1 MDVIERLTKQGKDLG
16 YEGET
21 LQTFVKEQQI
31 ELRDERKAMRE
42 AERERREAENA
53 KHEAEAKLERER
65 READAKLE
73 REKLELMERIEAQK
87 REIEKEARE
96 AAREAR
102 EAETAKRE
110 AEAKIEHDKREA
122 EAKIEHDKLEA
133 EAKMERD
140 KREAEELFKREELET
155 MERIEREKHD
165 IEREKHDIER
175 EKIEAAEK
183 QREAAE
189 QQRKEEREAAE
200 RHDQLLCDM
209 EKAKLALEQDK
220 INSQQFQQQRDYE
233 FQCQLQDRQ
242 HEGELERLEAQKAL
256 TQPRETIKAKA
267 PKIPAF
273 NEGKDEMDS
282 YLLRFERYATAQK
295 WEPDT
300 WATGLSALLQGKALD
315 VYALMPKEDALN
327 YDKLKVALLKRY
339 ELTEEGF
346 KRKYKKCRPENGE
359 TFQQFTTR
367 MKSYF
372 TRWIDMASIEKSYE
386 GLQDLILREQLTF
399 ICNRDLELFLRER
412 EPKSLEQASKLAD
425 QYKEARYVDIV
436 SLTYKNNERSRSR
449 SNSESRS
456 RSRSPISRGPN
467 QGNQGYPRP
476 RVRCYNCGG
485 PHVRRFCPQLKQGI
499 IKAGAVDYRRSR
511 SPTRKVTF
519 QTQEPEVPKEETAKD
534 GNQNTEPKVCGA
546 CLILTDAVNY
556 SQATTNEREMVKTS
570 VGSPIKVSSVSS
582 LSEMSTV
589 QGFVGEKP
597 VEVLR
602 DTGCS
607 GVIVSKDLVPES
619 AYTGRSQTMVMVD
632 YSSRVVPEVKVSID
646 TPYYKGEVLALCVE
660 KPLVGLIIGN
670 IPGARERN
678 NPDINW
684 VPALAVQTRAQA
696 KREGVTS
703 KLKTPSIIDINI
715 NPEQVSKAQKE
726 DVSLTTTRSRCEA
739 NETIGKAT
747 FFKKNDLLYR
757 KFSSPNIE
765 QGKIFE
771 QLIVPEQYRE
781 LVMQLAHESIL
792 TGHLSVTSS
801 VHKVLSEYYWP
812 GIYRDVK
819 HFVQSCEVCKSVP
832 HEGKSDRNLS
842 NGESIFK
849 GEEGGLQQQQMNE
862 TSQVSTKKEDS
873 TSMTSEGQ
881 GIMYSGTFMVKVGA
895 CQTFQE
901 GECSTKCKD
910 TLQEQMRVTSHVRK
924 TVDDVTSA
932 IVSNLQMEQNGYE
945 ALTEGRPMGDGRR
958 TGDMYEDEKVRVCNI
973 TDECRTSPDEFDR
986 KDMLVWVFSFMAMMV
1001 MMMVSCIG
1009 KWTCTLGKIFRKGTE
1024 CCSKRI
1030 RGWLLTGCFIEC
1042 CRIGIVLLYMTD
1054 SLPIFRF
1061 SETVIQIMWTYVVM
1075 LDVVEGLS
1083 MISEVPD
1090 RWLRPGKRKFTLD
1103 LNGSIANHGKAIW
1116 RYVLKRSAERSKAS
1130 VKEF

>member
-1 MDVIERLTKQGKDLG
+1 
-16 YEGET
+16 
-21 LQTFVKEQQI
+21 
-31 ELRDERKAMRE
+31 MRE

-53 KHEAEAKLERER
+53 KREAEAKLERES

-73 REKLELMERIEAQK
+73 REKLELMERIEVQK
-87 REIEKEARE
+87 REIEKEAREAAKEARE

-110 AEAKIEHDKREA
+110 AEAKIEHDKR
-122 EAKIEHDKLEA
+122 EA

-165 IEREKHDIER
+165 IEREK
-175 EKIEAAEK
+175 IEAAE
-183 QREAAE
+183 R
-189 QQRKEEREAAE
+189 QRKEEREAAE

-315 VYALMPKEDALN
+315 VYALMPKEDAMN

-456 RSRSPISRGPN
+456 RSRSPTSRGPN

-499 IKAGAVDYRRSR
+499 MKAGAVDYRRSR

-684 VPALAVQTRAQA
+684 VPALAVENGTQA
-696 KREGVTS
+696 RREGVTTN

-726 DVSLTTTRSRCEA
+726 DVCLTTTRSRCEA

-747 FFKKNDLLYR
+747 FFKRNDLLYR
-757 KFSSPNIE
+757 KFSSPNVE
-765 QGKIFE
+765 QGKTFE
-771 QLIVPEQYRE
+771 QLIVPEQYRD

-832 HEGKSDRNLS
+832 HEGKGDRNLS
-842 NGESIFK
+842 NGENIIK
-849 GEEGGLQQQQMNE
+849 EECSMRQQMNE
-862 TSQVSTKKEDS
+862 TSQVSEKTDDL

-901 GECSTKCKD
+901 GECSTKCKF

-924 TVDDVTSA
+924 TVVDVTSA
-932 IVSNLQMEQNGYE
+932 IVSNLQTEQNGYE

-958 TGDMYEDEKVRVCNI
+958 TGDMYEDGKVRVCNI

-986 KDMLVWVFSFMAMMV
+986 KDMIVWIFSFMAMMV
-1001 MMMVSCIG
+1001 MMMASCIG
-1009 KWTCTLGKIFRKGTE
+1009 QWTCTLGEIFRKGTE

-1030 RGWLLTGCFIEC
+1030 RGWLLTGCFTEC

-1054 SLPIFRF
+1054 SLPIFKF
-1061 SETVIQIMWTYVVM
+1061 SETVIQIMWTYVVIR
-1075 LDVVEGLS
+1075 DVVEGVS

-1090 RWLRPGKRKFTLD
+1090 RWLRPGKRKFTVD

-1130 VKEF
+1130 VKEL

>member
-1 MDVIERLTKQGKDLG
+1 MRTAEHER
-16 YEGET
+16 
-21 LQTFVKEQQI
+21 
-31 ELRDERKAMRE
+31 RE
-42 AERERREAENA
+42 AERESREAENA
-53 KHEAEAKLERER
+53 NREAE
-65 READAKLE
+65 AKLE
-73 REKLELMERIEAQK
+73 REKLELLEKIEAQK
-87 REIEKEARE
+87 RE
-96 AAREAR
+96 AAREA
-102 EAETAKRE
+102 RE

-122 EAKIEHDKLEA
+122 EAKIEHDKRVAEAKIEHDKREA

-165 IEREKHDIER
+165 IEREK
-175 EKIEAAEK
+175 IEAAEK

-189 QQRKEEREAAE
+189 RQRKEECEAAE

-233 FQCQLQDRQ
+233 FKCQLQDRQ
-242 HEGELERLEAQKAL
+242 HEGELERLEAQKALTQPRAQKAL

-499 IKAGAVDYRRSR
+499 MKAGAVDYRRSR

-696 KREGVTS
+696 KIEGVTS
-703 KLKTPSIIDINI
+703 KLKTPSIIDRTIT
-715 NPEQVSKAQKE
+715 PAQVSKAQKD

-747 FFKKNDLLYR
+747 FLKKNDLLYR
-757 KFSSPNIE
+757 KFSSPNVE
-765 QGKIFE
+765 HGRTFT
-771 QLIVPEQYRE
+771 QLIVPQQYRT
-781 LVMQLAHESIL
+781 LVMKLAHESVMA
-792 TGHLSVTSS
+792 GHLAIKRTMQ
-801 VHKVLSEYYWP
+801 KVLS
-812 GIYRDVK
+812 
-819 HFVQSCEVCKSVP
+819 
-832 HEGKSDRNLS
+832 
-842 NGESIFK
+842 
-849 GEEGGLQQQQMNE
+849 
-862 TSQVSTKKEDS
+862 
-873 TSMTSEGQ
+873 
-881 GIMYSGTFMVKVGA
+881 
-895 CQTFQE
+895 
-901 GECSTKCKD
+901 
-910 TLQEQMRVTSHVRK
+910 
-924 TVDDVTSA
+924 
-932 IVSNLQMEQNGYE
+932 
-945 ALTEGRPMGDGRR
+945 
-958 TGDMYEDEKVRVCNI
+958 
-973 TDECRTSPDEFDR
+973 
-986 KDMLVWVFSFMAMMV
+986 
-1001 MMMVSCIG
+1001 
-1009 KWTCTLGKIFRKGTE
+1009 
-1024 CCSKRI
+1024 
-1030 RGWLLTGCFIEC
+1030 
-1042 CRIGIVLLYMTD
+1042 VLLA
-1054 SLPIFRF
+1054 
-1061 SETVIQIMWTYVVM
+1061 W
-1075 LDVVEGLS
+1075 
-1083 MISEVPD
+1083 
-1090 RWLRPGKRKFTLD
+1090 
-1103 LNGSIANHGKAIW
+1103 H
-1116 RYVLKRSAERSKAS
+1116 
-1130 VKEF
+1130 

>member
-42 AERERREAENA
+42 AERERREAERESREAENA
-53 KHEAEAKLERER
+53 KREAEAKTEREKANIER
-65 READAKLE
+65 ENREAEAKTEREKANIERENREAEAKLE
-73 REKLELMERIEAQK
+73 REKLELLEKIEAQK
-87 REIEKEARE
+87 RE

-102 EAETAKRE
+102 
-110 AEAKIEHDKREA
+110 
-122 EAKIEHDKLEA
+122 EA

-165 IEREKHDIER
+165 IEREK
-175 EKIEAAEK
+175 IEAAEL
-183 QREAAE
+183 
-189 QQRKEEREAAE
+189 QRKEEREAAE

-233 FQCQLQDRQ
+233 FKCQLQDRQ

-436 SLTYKNNERSRSR
+436 SLTFKNNERSRSR

-499 IKAGAVDYRRSR
+499 MKAGAVDYRRSR

-703 KLKTPSIIDINI
+703 KLKTPSIIDRTIT
-715 NPEQVSKAQKE
+715 PAQVSKAQKD

-747 FFKKNDLLYR
+747 FLKKNDLLYR
-757 KFSSPNIE
+757 KFSSPNVE

-781 LVMQLAHESIL
+781 LVMQLAHESML

-819 HFVQSCEVCKSVP
+819 RFVQSCEVCKNVL
-832 HEGKSDRNLS
+832 HEGKIDRNLS
-842 NGESIFK
+842 NGESILK

-862 TSQVSTKKEDS
+862 TSQVCMKKDDS

-910 TLQEQMRVTSHVRK
+910 TLREQMCVTSHVRE
-924 TVDDVTSA
+924 TLDNVTSA
-932 IVSNLQMEQNGYE
+932 NVSTLQMEQDGNE
-945 ALTEGRPMGDGRR
+945 ALTERRPMRDGRR
-958 TGDMYEDEKVRVCNI
+958 TGDMYEDGKVRFCNI
-973 TDECRTSPDEFDR
+973 SDECRTSPDRE
-986 KDMLVWVFSFMAMMV
+986 DMLVCIFSFMAMMV
-1001 MMMVSCIG
+1001 MMMASCIG

-1030 RGWLLTGCFIEC
+1030 RGWLLTGYFTEC

-1054 SLPIFRF
+1054 SLPIFKF
-1061 SETVIQIMWTYVVM
+1061 SETVIQIMWTYVVIR
-1075 LDVVEGLS
+1075 DVVEGVS
-1083 MISEVPD
+1083 MISEVPG
-1090 RWLRPGKRKFTLD
+1090 RWLRPGKRKFMVD
-1103 LNGSIANHGKAIW
+1103 LNGSIVNHGKAIW
-1116 RYVLKRSAERSKAS
+1116 RYVLKRSAERSKVS
-1130 VKEF
+1130 LREF

>member
-31 ELRDERKAMRE
+31 ELRNERKAMRE
-42 AERERREAENA
+42 TERERREAERESREAENA
-53 KHEAEAKLERER
+53 KREAEAKLE
-65 READAKLE
+65 L
-73 REKLELMERIEAQK
+73 EKLELLEKIEAQK
-87 REIEKEARE
+87 RE

-122 EAKIEHDKLEA
+122 EAKIEHDKREA

-165 IEREKHDIER
+165 IEREK
-175 EKIEAAEK
+175 IEAAEK
-183 QREAAE
+183 QREANE
-189 QQRKEEREAAE
+189 RQRKEEREAAE

-209 EKAKLALEQDK
+209 EKATLALEQER

-233 FQCQLQDRQ
+233 FKCQLQDRQ
-242 HEGELERLEAQKAL
+242 HEDELERLEAQKAL

-300 WATGLSALLQGKALD
+300 WATGLSALLQGKALN

-456 RSRSPISRGPN
+456 RSRSPTRRGPN

-499 IKAGAVDYRRSR
+499 MKAGAVDYRRSR

-607 GVIVSKDLVPES
+607 GVIVSKDLVPKS

-678 NPDINW
+678 NPDINR

-703 KLKTPSIIDINI
+703 KLKTPSIIDRTIT
-715 NPEQVSKAQKE
+715 PAQVSKAQKD

-747 FFKKNDLLYR
+747 FFKRNDLLYR
-757 KFSSPNIE
+757 KFSSPNVE

-792 TGHLSVTSS
+792 TGHLSVTGS

-819 HFVQSCEVCKSVP
+819 RFVQSCEVCKSVP

-842 NGESIFK
+842 NGESIIK
-849 GEEGGLQQQQMNE
+849 GEECSVQQPQMNE
-862 TSQVSTKKEDS
+862 TTDDL

-881 GIMYSGTFMVKVGA
+881 DIMFSATFMVKVGV

-932 IVSNLQMEQNGYE
+932 NVSNLQMEQNGNE
-945 ALTEGRPMGDGRR
+945 FLMEGRPMKDRR
-958 TGDMYEDEKVRVCNI
+958 TGDMYEDGKVRFCNI

-986 KDMLVWVFSFMAMMV
+986 KDMIVWIFSFMAMMV

-1009 KWTCTLGKIFRKGTE
+1009 QWTCTLGEIFRKGAGD
-1024 CCSKRI
+1024 CSKRI
-1030 RGWLLTGCFIEC
+1030 REWLLTGCFTEC

-1054 SLPIFRF
+1054 GLTNFKF
-1061 SETVIQIMWTYVVM
+1061 SETVMQTMWICVVM
-1075 LDVVEGLS
+1075 RYVVEGVS

>member
-1 MDVIERLTKQGKDLG
+1 
-16 YEGET
+16 
-21 LQTFVKEQQI
+21 
-31 ELRDERKAMRE
+31 
-42 AERERREAENA
+42 
-53 KHEAEAKLERER
+53 
-65 READAKLE
+65 
-73 REKLELMERIEAQK
+73 
-87 REIEKEARE
+87 
-96 AAREAR
+96 
-102 EAETAKRE
+102 
-110 AEAKIEHDKREA
+110 
-122 EAKIEHDKLEA
+122 
-133 EAKMERD
+133 
-140 KREAEELFKREELET
+140 
-155 MERIEREKHD
+155 
-165 IEREKHDIER
+165 
-175 EKIEAAEK
+175 
-183 QREAAE
+183 
-189 QQRKEEREAAE
+189 
-200 RHDQLLCDM
+200 M
-209 EKAKLALEQDK
+209 EKAKLALEQER
-220 INSQQFQQQRDYE
+220 INLQQFQQQRDYE
-233 FQCQLQDRQ
+233 FKCQLQDRQ
-242 HEGELERLEAQKAL
+242 HEDELERLEAQKAL

-273 NEGKDEMDS
+273 NGGKDEMDS

-367 MKSYF
+367 MKTYF

-436 SLTYKNNERSRSR
+436 NLTYKNNERSRSR

-456 RSRSPISRGPN
+456 RSRSPTRRGPN

-499 IKAGAVDYRRSR
+499 MKAGAVDYRRSR

-534 GNQNTEPKVCGA
+534 GNQNTEPKVCVA

-556 SQATTNEREMVKTS
+556 SQATTNEQEMVKTS

-703 KLKTPSIIDINI
+703 KLKTPSIIDRTIT
-715 NPEQVSKAQKE
+715 PAQVSKAQKD

-747 FFKKNDLLYR
+747 FLKKNDLLYR
-757 KFSSPNIE
+757 KFSSPNVE
-765 QGKIFE
+765 HGRTFT
-771 QLIVPEQYRE
+771 QLIVPQQYRT
-781 LVMQLAHESIL
+781 LVMKLAHESVMA
-792 TGHLSVTSS
+792 GHLAIKRTMQ
-801 VHKVLSEYYWP
+801 KVLSEFYWP
-812 GIYRDVK
+812 GINSDIKR
-819 HFVQSCEVCKSVP
+819 FCQSCDICQRTIPKGKIVKAPLGKMPRIDVPFRRVATDLIGPLKPVTYNKNRYILTLVDYATRYPEAVPLASIDTETVAEALVSIFSRVGIP
-832 HEGKSDRNLS
+832 HEVLTEMGTQYTSAVMKEVSRLLSFKQLVTTPYHLICNGLVERFNQTIKKLLQNLS
-842 NGESIFK
+842 NVDNFVDDIIIFTLTWQQHIDTLRALLQRLREANLTVKPVKCFIGFASIECLGHMVSEGTLQPCQDKINSILHAERPTTKKQVRSFLGLVGFYKQFIKNFSELAAPLTELTKKVQRNQDIKWGESQEKAFNQ
-849 GEEGGLQQQQMNE
+849 LRHAL
-862 TSQVSTKKEDS
+862 VSKPILK
-873 TSMTSEGQ
+873 
-881 GIMYSGTFMVKVGA
+881 MVEISKP
-895 CQTFQE
+895 F
-901 GECSTKCKD
+901 
-910 TLQEQMRVTSHVRK
+910 TLQ
-924 TVDDVTSA
+924 VDASDLGIGA
-932 IVSNLQMEQNGYE
+932 IVLQEENGK
-945 ALTEGRPMGDGRR
+945 
-958 TGDMYEDEKVRVCNI
+958 KVPVAYA
-973 TDECRTSPDEFDR
+973 SR
-986 KDMLVWVFSFMAMMV
+986 K
-1001 MMMVSCIG
+1001 
-1009 KWTCTLGKIFRKGTE
+1009 
-1024 CCSKRI
+1024 
-1030 RGWLLTGCFIEC
+1030 
-1042 CRIGIVLLYMTD
+1042 
-1054 SLPIFRF
+1054 
-1061 SETVIQIMWTYVVM
+1061 
-1075 LDVVEGLS
+1075 
-1083 MISEVPD
+1083 
-1090 RWLRPGKRKFTLD
+1090 
-1103 LNGSIANHGKAIW
+1103 
-1116 RYVLKRSAERSKAS
+1116 LKQSERSYAVIEKS
-1130 VKEF
+1130 V

>member
-1 MDVIERLTKQGKDLG
+1 MGVIERLTKQGKDLG

-42 AERERREAENA
+42 AEHERREAENA
-53 KHEAEAKLERER
+53 KRKAEAKLERER

-87 REIEKEARE
+87 REIE
-96 AAREAR
+96 REAR

-110 AEAKIEHDKREA
+110 AEAKFEHDKR
-122 EAKIEHDKLEA
+122 EA

-140 KREAEELFKREELET
+140 KREAEELFKREELEI
-155 MERIEREKHD
+155 MERIEREKHYT
-165 IEREKHDIER
+165 EREKHDIER

-183 QREAAE
+183 QREADE
-189 QQRKEEREAAE
+189 RQRKEEREAAE

-209 EKAKLALEQDK
+209 EKAKLALEQER

-233 FQCQLQDRQ
+233 FKCQLQDRQ

-456 RSRSPISRGPN
+456 RSRSPTRRGPN

-499 IKAGAVDYRRSR
+499 MKAGAVDYRRSR

-570 VGSPIKVSSVSS
+570 VWSPIKVSSVSS

-619 AYTGRSQTMVMVD
+619 AYTGRSQTMVMED

-684 VPALAVQTRAQA
+684 VPTLAVQTRAQA

-703 KLKTPSIIDINI
+703 KLKTPSIIDRTITPAQI
-715 NPEQVSKAQKE
+715 SKAQKD
-726 DVSLTTTRSRCEA
+726 DVSLTTTRGRCEA

-747 FFKKNDLLYR
+747 FLKKNDLLYR
-757 KFSSPNIE
+757 KFSSPNVE
-765 QGKIFE
+765 HGRTFT
-771 QLIVPEQYRE
+771 QLIVPQQYRT
-781 LVMQLAHESIL
+781 LVMKLAHESVMA
-792 TGHLSVTSS
+792 GHLAIKRTMQ
-801 VHKVLSEYYWP
+801 KVLSEFYWP
-812 GIYRDVK
+812 GINSDIKR
-819 HFVQSCEVCKSVP
+819 FCQSCDIANV
-832 HEGKSDRNLS
+832 LY
-842 NGESIFK
+842 
-849 GEEGGLQQQQMNE
+849 L
-862 TSQVSTKKEDS
+862 
-873 TSMTSEGQ
+873 
-881 GIMYSGTFMVKVGA
+881 
-895 CQTFQE
+895 
-901 GECSTKCKD
+901 
-910 TLQEQMRVTSHVRK
+910 
-924 TVDDVTSA
+924 
-932 IVSNLQMEQNGYE
+932 
-945 ALTEGRPMGDGRR
+945 
-958 TGDMYEDEKVRVCNI
+958 KVR
-973 TDECRTSPDEFDR
+973 
-986 KDMLVWVFSFMAMMV
+986 
-1001 MMMVSCIG
+1001 
-1009 KWTCTLGKIFRKGTE
+1009 
-1024 CCSKRI
+1024 
-1030 RGWLLTGCFIEC
+1030 
-1042 CRIGIVLLYMTD
+1042 
-1054 SLPIFRF
+1054 
-1061 SETVIQIMWTYVVM
+1061 
-1075 LDVVEGLS
+1075 
-1083 MISEVPD
+1083 
-1090 RWLRPGKRKFTLD
+1090 
-1103 LNGSIANHGKAIW
+1103 
-1116 RYVLKRSAERSKAS
+1116 
-1130 VKEF
+1130 